1 MILIQGYVA
10 FNASRFQ
17 VDFQCGCSTSPRADV
32 AFHFNPRF
40 SDSETHVIC
49 NTLHMGQWLEE
60 KCYSRVPFHR
70 SESFLLLFLFQDEE
84 VKVSIGGQHILEFN
98 YRVPLCG
105 VDTLGIYG
113 DVTVKD
119 IVFLCC
125 NPYNIEMT
133 EYPACEPLKLGS
145 TALATPFSR
154 SLPEGLSIGHMI
166 TVRGLAKVDPDDI
179 HLLLKSGD
187 FIPFKLT
194 VNFRDQSVCYNH
206 LMGASWGHTQAI
218 QPPFFP
224 FHAERFFEILIL
236 SEDGLFKLAINGYP
250 MGEFTPPGLDCK
262 AIKEIQI
269 IGSVEL
275 YTIRC

>member
-84 VKVSIGGQHILEFN
+84 VK
-98 YRVPLCG
+98 
-105 VDTLGIYG
+105 
-113 DVTVKD
+113 
-119 IVFLCC
+119 
-125 NPYNIEMT
+125 PYNIEMT